1 LETAVSERQPDVHN
15 EDTVNQKMQ
24 GKAKIFKKWRFSAES
39 TYTVSTQ
46 PKIVENTL
54 GKAVV

>member
-1 LETAVSERQPDVHN
+1 LETAVSERQPDVRN

-24 GKAKIFKKWRFSAES
+24 GKAKIFEKWRFSAES

-46 PKIVENTL
+46 AKITINNTM
-54 GKAVV
+54 KAVV